1 MAAPSDVQPA
11 ADDKVHHPV
20 FAFIS
25 GLGSRLM
32 IFDETKERTELLA
45 DLFGRVIEVGCGA
58 GVNFGFYPP
67 HVTEV
72 LAIEPERHLREQAL
86 KAAAAAGVPN
96 TVVDGVAANLPVPD
110 ASFDA
115 GVVSL
120 VLCSVSDPA
129 AALGELMRVIKPG
142 GELRFFEHVVAH
154 NRIGAAIQRGF
165 DATIWPWVAG
175 GCHCA
180 RDTGAAIREAGF
192 LVESERRF
200 AMKVPLPVI
209 PQVVG
214 IARRP

>member
-1 MAAPSDVQPA
+1 VVP
-11 ADDKVHHPV
+11 
-20 FAFIS
+20 
-25 GLGSRLM
+25 
-32 IFDETKERTELLA
+32 
-45 DLFGRVIEVGCGA
+45 

-67 HVTEV
+67 EVTEV

-86 KAAAAAGVPN
+86 KAAAGTPVRT
-96 TVVDGVAANLPVPD
+96 TVVDGVAADLPAPD

-120 VLCSVSDPA
+120 VLCSVADPA
-129 AALGELMRVIKPG
+129 AALSELMRVIKPG

-154 NRIGAAIQRGF
+154 NRVAAGIQRGF

-180 RDTGAAIREAGF
+180 RDTCAAIREAGF

-209 PQVVG
+209 PQVLG

>member
-1 MAAPSDVQPA
+1 MKPPPEG
-11 ADDKVHHPV
+11 KVHHPV
-20 FAFIS
+20 FAYIC
-25 GLGSRLM
+25 GLGTRLT
-32 IFDETKERTELLA
+32 IVGEARERTELLA

-67 HVTEV
+67 DVTEV

-86 KAAAAAGVPN
+86 RAAANALVPIA
-96 TVVDGVAANLPVPD
+96 VVDGLADNLPAPD

-120 VLCSVSDPA
+120 VLCSVDDPPA
-129 AALGELMRVIKPG
+129 ALSELMRVIKAG

-154 NRIGAAIQRGF
+154 NRVGATIQRGF

-192 LVESERRF
+192 LVEWERRF
-200 AMKVPLPVI
+200 SVKVPLPVI